1 MVKREIDPE
10 TANEIAKALAELR
23 AQLESQKKAKRK
35 STTQTK
41 KKRAS
46 KQSTS
51 TKKIK
56 SLNDETVL
64 NTNPDNNKKT
74 KESSSTDVPHLIH
87 FHRADVFGY
96 EMEFGD
102 NDGKFPNMLSDVE
115 ETLRKYVQKKYE
127 NENNLLKI
135 ITEKSNENDKYAKR
149 ILKNFKEREKSGLTD
164 HTNLIDAMNFGDLI
178 NYADFYNTNTT
189 LYVILDL
196 IRTFRNFLIGH
207 PGKEPYFDMQD
218 EREGFSKF
226 LFYACC
232 LADSLMSFPNG
243 SWALMKPAKAVW
255 EGMPIELKNAKLA
268 ESKKIFLAAPPEI
281 QERYRKY
288 FETPEYD
295 QIE

>member
-1 MVKREIDPE
+1 MVKWRIDPK
-10 TANEIAKALAELR
+10 TANEIRKALAELR
-23 AQLESQKKAKRK
+23 EQLEAQKNAKRK
-35 STTQTK
+35 STTQTR

-56 SLNDETVL
+56 SLNDETIL

-74 KESSSTDVPHLIH
+74 KESSSTEVPHLIH
-87 FHRADVFGY
+87 HYRADVLGY
-96 EMEFGD
+96 EMEFGPE
-102 NDGKFPNMLSDVE
+102 GKFPNMLLDVE

-127 NENNLLKI
+127 TENNLLKI
-135 ITEKSNENDKYAKR
+135 IKEKSNENDKYAKK
-149 ILKNFKEREKSGLTD
+149 ILNNFDKRKKSGLTD
-164 HTNLIDAMNFGDLI
+164 NTNLTDAMDFGDLI

-189 LYVILDL
+189 LYIILDL

-207 PGKEPYFDMQD
+207 SGPEPYFDMQD

-232 LADSLMSFPNG
+232 LADSLMISPNG
-243 SWALMKPAKAVW
+243 SWTLTQPSKAEW

-268 ESKKIFLAAPPEI
+268 ESKKIFLAAPREI
-281 QERYRKY
+281 QEKYQKY

>member
-1 MVKREIDPE
+1 MVKREIDPKI
-10 TANEIAKALAELR
+10 ANEIRKALAELR
-23 AQLESQKKAKRK
+23 EQLEGQKKAKRK
-35 STTQTK
+35 STTQTR

-46 KQSTS
+46 KRSTS

-64 NTNPDNNKKT
+64 NVSPPIINSTYK
-74 KESSSTDVPHLIH
+74 SSSTKVPHLIH
-87 FHRADVFGY
+87 FQRADVFGY

-102 NDGKFPNMLSDVE
+102 NGGKFPNMLSDVE
-115 ETLRKYVQKKYE
+115 ETLREYVQKKYE

-135 ITEKSNENDKYAKR
+135 ITEKSNENDKYAKI

-232 LADSLMSFPNG
+232 LADRLMIFPNG
-243 SWALMKPAKAVW
+243 SWTLIQPSKAGW

-281 QERYRKY
+281 QEMYREY
-288 FETPEYD
+288 FEIPEYD